1 MKNFEYYTLKLII
14 FIIIYRTTGNQQNV
28 TTMFQRVSTLVA
40 IVFDGPVESKL
51 EIAITYYDFIIPNT
65 TTLNNLK
72 CASVNLPEKLDEKNI
87 YETFWDGSVWN
98 INDENCYINAT
109 PYLTCICKKSGM
121 YALINQIDHL
131 KVNVW

>member
-1 MKNFEYYTLKLII
+1 
-14 FIIIYRTTGNQQNV
+14 
-28 TTMFQRVSTLVA
+28 MFQRVSTLVA

-121 YALINQIDHL
+121 YALINQIDHINTVSL
-131 KVNVW
+131 CWPVCCCSVTGNFYISAAG

>member
-1 MKNFEYYTLKLII
+1 MYTLKLII
-14 FIIIYRTTGNQQNV
+14 FIIIYRTTGHQQNI

-51 EIAITYYDFIIPNT
+51 EIAITYYDFIIPNNGSST